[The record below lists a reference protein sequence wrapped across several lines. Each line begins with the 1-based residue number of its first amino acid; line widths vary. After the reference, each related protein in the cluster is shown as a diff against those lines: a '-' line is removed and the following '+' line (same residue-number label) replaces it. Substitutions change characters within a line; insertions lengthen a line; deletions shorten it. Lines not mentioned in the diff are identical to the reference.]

1 MTIKRSDT
9 TEAMDLKGTHSL
21 TLGEA
26 AKACRDLEETAVR
39 LYSQL
44 QNPKQD
50 LQQARESAFAA
61 RRQQEKVASEFPA
74 AQRSRRT
81 AQSRLQSTLEELN
94 DTLLSNTQQTKDVH
108 GLQRTLQKLQEQ
120 LRARQKKVQQIVE
133 ETRLLDK
140 EEADLLLERQRVQSC
155 ADAIKSEEE
164 GLAQGVAEERQKR
177 MELKAA
183 CRQRITK
190 IEQSKIDLNSDLAK
204 RMKDLESLVSALKKQ
219 EESTEAS
226 RAKMLQCKAESEA
239 AGNEASLALQAMQ
252 QIHEEWGHAQKQHAE
267 LEDALKQMKK
277 DLQTEIENEA
287 QAMIDWRQNHMKNLD
302 AKLDARRSRRAHE
315 FQRRQCEPVT
325 VQTVQNH
332 A

>member
-1 MTIKRSDT
+1 MLQVCDKKVT
-9 TEAMDLKGTHSL
+9 TEAMDLKGMRSL
-21 TLGEA
+21 TLGET
-26 AKACRDLEETAVR
+26 AKACRDLEETAAR

-50 LQQARESAFAA
+50 LEKTRASAFAA
-61 RRQQEKVASEFPA
+61 RRQQEKFASEFPA

-94 DTLLSNTQQTKDVH
+94 DTLLSNTQLTKDVH
-108 GLQRTLQKLQEQ
+108 GLGRTLQKLQEQ
-120 LRARQKKVQQIVE
+120 LRAKQKKVQQIVE

-140 EEADLLLERQRVQSC
+140 EEADLLLERQSVQSC

-183 CRQRITK
+183 CRQRIAK
-190 IEQSKIDLNSDLAK
+190 IEESKIDLNSDLAK
-204 RMKDLESLVSALKKQ
+204 RMKDLESLVSVLKKQ

-277 DLQTEIENEA
+277 DLQIEIENEA

-302 AKLDARRSRRAHE
+302 AKLEARRAHE
-315 FQRRQCEPVT
+315 LQRRQCEPAT
-325 VQTVQNH
+325 VQTVQKQT
-332 A
+332 